1 VNSERR
7 LNITSS
13 AYDAA
18 TGRKLENA
26 IVKLRI
32 TFGSNGT
39 TKEIMDGN
47 GKVIYSA
54 EVTPNPK
61 NNSNNNYTASV
72 KASAP
77 AYISTTKTTTHS
89 SAHFQLVTVIYQVL
103 SYLSRRLETH

>member
-1 VNSERR
+1 VNSEGR

-26 IVKLRI
+26 IVKLRT

-39 TKEIMDGN
+39 TKEIIDGN
-47 GKVIYSA
+47 GKA
-54 EVTPNPK
+54 EVPPNPQ

-89 SAHFQLVTVIYQVL
+89 SAHFQLVIVIYQVL
-103 SYLSRRLETH
+103 PYLNRRLETH